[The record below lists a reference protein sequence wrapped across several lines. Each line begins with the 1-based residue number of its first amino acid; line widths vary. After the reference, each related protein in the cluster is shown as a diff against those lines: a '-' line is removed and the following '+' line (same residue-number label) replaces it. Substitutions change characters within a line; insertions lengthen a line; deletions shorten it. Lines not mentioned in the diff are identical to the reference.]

1 MKPTLVRKESQE
13 FLPVYKQAW
22 VLSVSVVS
30 QGNARKHGS
39 YGKTASN
46 EPLNGWQSVIP
57 TN

>member
-13 FLPVYKQAW
+13 FLPVYEQAW
-22 VLSVSVVS
+22 ALSVWVVN

-39 YGKTASN
+39 YEKTASN
-46 EPLNGWQSVIP
+46 EPLDGWQSMIP